1 MNRPPSMKEW
11 PEFVTDTEGN
21 ARRGITAGELT
32 GWESVVFVVDDDY
45 EEGSD
50 FSTAAEAP

>member
-1 MNRPPSMKEW
+1 MKNEW
-11 PEFVTDTEGN
+11 PEFVTDQEEN
-21 ARRGITAGELT
+21 ARRGGAAGELT

-50 FSTAAEAP
+50 FSTAALAP